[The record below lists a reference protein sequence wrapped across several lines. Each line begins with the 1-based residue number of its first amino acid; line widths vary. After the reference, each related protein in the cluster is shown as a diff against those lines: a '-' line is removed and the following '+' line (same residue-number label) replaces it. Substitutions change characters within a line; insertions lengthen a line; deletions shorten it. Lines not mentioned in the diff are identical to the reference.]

1 MRTLWQR
8 MAEIY
13 GHRWTSAYGDDA
25 GKGAGVTW
33 AKGLAG
39 ITAEQMKTGVE
50 SVLVAADPWPPSLP
64 EFRAMCLAV
73 PSLAAIRA
81 EQRANGKPSAFMRLL
96 HQHLDHYRM
105 RHADADK
112 ADRMFREAYETAREH
127 VMRGGALPPEPVA
140 YIGPAED
147 DQPVKPAAPEVV
159 AEVASKLKAVLGE
172 DA

>member
-25 GKGAGVTW
+25 GKGAGLTW

-39 ITAEQMKTGVE
+39 LSAAQIKVGVE
-50 SVLVAADPWPPSLP
+50 SALVAADPWPPSLP
-64 EFRAMCLAV
+64 EFRALCLAV
-73 PSLAAIRA
+73 PSLAAMRA
-81 EQRANGKPSAFMRLL
+81 EQRGSVAPSAFMRLL
-96 HQHLDHYRM
+96 WQNLDTYRM

-140 YIGPAED
+140 YIGPADEPE
-147 DQPVKPAAPEVV
+147 PVKPAAPEVV
-159 AEVASKLKAVLGE
+159 AGVAEKLRAVLGD